1 MTVHGMTTH
10 VVVLAEASF
19 EPVRLIHESRLLVS
33 NLLDYK
39 TLFVNP
45 TSMIWQRLVAGAG
58 LELAPPP
65 ATFHQRRRF
74 YPYPPLLLQLP
85 AVTNVK

>member
-1 MTVHGMTTH
+1 MK
-10 VVVLAEASF
+10 LWCEASF
-19 EPVRLIHESRLLVS
+19 EPVRLSLDSRLLVS
-33 NLLDYK
+33 NLIQQK
-39 TLFVNP
+39 LFLNP
-45 TSMIWQRLVAGAG
+45 RSLIWQRIVAGAG